1 MSRWFSGTPQVVALH
16 PGAVPATS
24 GPVHHPERTEA
35 RRDPGLVLEP
45 ADTLDGVFRRRVEAT
60 PRALAYRQFDP
71 RQQRWVS
78 TSWREMATEV
88 ARWQAGLLRLGLEP
102 GARVAVML
110 KNSREWVAFDQAA
123 LGLGLVTVPLYT
135 SDRPDNI
142 AWILRDSGASAL
154 VIGGAAQWERL
165 QPIRATIDRLALLLS
180 VEPFT
185 VAARTRPPANL
196 RWLHEWLPARAEET
210 AAFVAPTHADA
221 MATLVYTSGT
231 TGRPKGVMLSH
242 RNILF
247 NVDAG
252 LRAVP
257 VYPEDRML
265 SFLPLSHT
273 LERSI
278 GYYLSMVA
286 GSEIAFARSI
296 PQLAEDLACIRP
308 TLMIAVPRI
317 FERVHARV
325 LETLA
330 EAPPTRR
337 RLFEQA
343 VDRGWEAFLHAQ
355 GRAPWSARQLL
366 APALDRL
373 VGAKIRARMGG
384 RLRVAISGGA
394 PLPGEVSRFFI
405 GLGVTV
411 LQGYGLTETSP
422 VIAVNRQEDNEPT
435 SVGPALTGVEVRT
448 DAAGELL
455 TRSPSV
461 MQGYWNRPEATRVMI
476 DVDGWLHTGDLATIG
491 PRGHVTITGRKK
503 EILVLSTGEKVPP
516 ADLEQALGRS
526 PWVNQILVA
535 GDGLPAL
542 CALAVRSEALHEA
555 LAQPGHPLY
564 QASEETEQQFVLE
577 DLRARLEGFPGYAR
591 LAGVA
596 LTDTPWTEE
605 NGLLTPT
612 LKLKRGPILA
622 RHTALLEKVE
632 EQVAGVSH

>member
-1 MSRWFSGTPQVVALH
+1 
-16 PGAVPATS
+16 
-24 GPVHHPERTEA
+24 
-35 RRDPGLVLEP
+35 
-45 ADTLDGVFRRRVEAT
+45 
-60 PRALAYRQFDP
+60 
-71 RQQRWVS
+71 
-78 TSWREMATEV
+78 
-88 ARWQAGLLRLGLEP
+88 
-102 GARVAVML
+102 
-110 KNSREWVAFDQAA
+110 
-123 LGLGLVTVPLYT
+123 LYT

-142 AWILRDSGASAL
+142 AWILHDSGASAM

-165 QPIRATIDRLALLLS
+165 QSIRATVDRLDLLLS
-180 VEPFT
+180 VEPFR
-185 VAARTRPPANL
+185 VASRTRPPANL
-196 RWLHEWLPARAEET
+196 RWLHEWLPGSAEET
-210 AAFVAPTHADA
+210 AAFAAPTHAEA
-221 MATLVYTSGT
+221 IATLVYTSGT

-257 VYPEDRML
+257 VYPADRML

-273 LERSI
+273 LERTI

-286 GSEIAFARSI
+286 GSGIAFARSI
-296 PQLAEDLACIRP
+296 PQLAEDLASIRP

-317 FERVHARV
+317 FERVYARV

-330 EAPPTRR
+330 GAPPMRR

-343 VDRGWEAFLHAQ
+343 VDGGWEVFLHAQ

-366 APALDRL
+366 APVLDRL
-373 VGAKIRARMGG
+373 VGAKVRARMGG
-384 RLRVAISGGA
+384 RLRIAISGGA

-461 MQGYWNRPEATRVMI
+461 MQGYWNRPEATRAMI
-476 DVDGWLHTGDLATIG
+476 DPDGWLHTGDLAMIG

-526 PWVNQILVA
+526 PWLDQILVT

-542 CALAVRSEALHEA
+542 CALGVRSEALHAA
-555 LAQPGHPLY
+555 LAQPEHPLY
-564 QASEETEQQFVLE
+564 QASEEEQREFVLE
-577 DLRARLEGFPGYAR
+577 DLRARLRGFPGYAK

-596 LTDTPWTEE
+596 LTDTPWTED

-612 LKLKRGPILA
+612 LKLKRGPIVA
-622 RHTALLEKVE
+622 RHAALLEKLE
-632 EQVAGVSH
+632 EEVSGVSR